1 VSIAITLVRP
11 APAPQRIIGGLL
23 IAVSLGYL
31 LLFVPRG
38 WVPHDEGMIGQSA
51 ERVLRGDTP
60 HVDYEEPYTGGLT
73 WFYATVFR
81 LGGID
86 VLRLRWVLFAGASL
100 AQLTTYSL
108 LRRYLAPV
116 AAALMSWVSLAWS
129 FPNFFA
135 ELPSWW
141 ILICA
146 LCCLWAFVR
155 YAETGAIRYAAL
167 AGLAT
172 GVAIVVKQTG
182 VYLLVALV
190 MSLLYE
196 GRGGNPLATPVSRAT
211 RVVRNGIAVG
221 GLLFALAIMRSR
233 LAFPEML
240 YLLLP
245 VAACSRLLLSSGDGA
260 PTSRDQTRSSAIL
273 LAVTFAVLPFG
284 CLAAP
289 YIIHRQLPSLIN
301 GLVILPQKRLLF
313 ASMDMP
319 SAIFILLGIPLA
331 ALLTAFP
338 ASIHPSS
345 VRASV
350 LVFAGCIVGLTL
362 SIASLYRIWPYQV
375 MWQSSRAFAALLP
388 LVMCWRLISG
398 HVHDIGRQRIL
409 FALCSMFAWA
419 SLVQFP
425 FSAPVYFCYVAPLAI
440 VAAAGAADLCSP
452 RRRLAL
458 GAWGSQLLVF
468 ALLTMNRGYVY
479 NLGQGHAPQALNVNL
494 DLPRAHLRVSAD
506 DALTYRRLVTLIDR
520 HAGDGHLIAGPDC
533 PEVYFLTGRFN
544 PSGTLFDFF
553 ADEAAAVKGL
563 ADSEGWAGTN
573 VIVLNHRPAFSPD
586 RSPGVMSGIRKAF
599 PSGESVGKFEVR
611 WR

>member
-1 VSIAITLVRP
+1 M
-11 APAPQRIIGGLL
+11 IGGLL

-31 LLFVPRG
+31 LFFVPRG

-51 ERVLRGDTP
+51 ERVLRGGTP
-60 HVDYEEPYTGGLT
+60 HVDYEEPYTGGLS
-73 WFYATVFR
+73 WFYAAVFR

-86 VLRLRWVLFAGASL
+86 VLTLRWALFAGASL
-100 AQLTTYSL
+100 AQLITYAL

-116 AAALMSWVSLAWS
+116 AAALISWVSLGWS
-129 FPNFFA
+129 FPNYFA

-155 YAETGAIRYAAL
+155 HVETGAIRYAAL

-182 VYLLVALV
+182 VYLLVAMV

-196 GRGGNPLATPVSRAT
+196 GRGGNPLATPASRGA

-221 GLLFALAIMRSR
+221 GFLFALAIMRSR
-233 LAFPEML
+233 LAFSEML

-245 VAACSRLLLSSGDGA
+245 VAACSRLLLSASDRPRA
-260 PTSRDQTRSSAIL
+260 SRDRTGLSAIMV
-273 LAVTFAVLPFG
+273 AVTCAMVPLACF
-284 CLAAP
+284 AAP
-289 YIIHRQLPSLIN
+289 YIIHRHLPSLVN
-301 GLVILPQKRLLF
+301 GLLILPQKRLVF
-313 ASMDMP
+313 ASKDMP

-338 ASIHPSS
+338 DSMHPSPL
-345 VRASV
+345 RASV
-350 LVFAGCIVGLTL
+350 VVAAGCMVALTL
-362 SIASLYRIWPYQV
+362 SIASVYNIGPYQV
-375 MWQSSRAFAALLP
+375 MWQSSRGFAALLP
-388 LVMCWRLISG
+388 LVICWRLISG
-398 HVHDIGRQRIL
+398 HVHDIGGQRIL
-409 FALCSMFAWA
+409 FALCSMLAWA

-425 FSAPVYFCYVAPLAI
+425 FSAPIYFCYVAPLAV

-452 RRRLAL
+452 HRRMAL
-458 GAWGSQLLVF
+458 GAWGSQLLIF
-468 ALLTMNRGYVY
+468 AVLTMNRGYVI
-479 NLGQGHAPQALNVNL
+479 NLGQGHAKQTLNVNL
-494 DLPRAHLRVSAD
+494 DLARAHLRVSAE
-506 DALTYRRLVTLIDR
+506 DAFTYRRLVALIDR

-533 PEVYFLTGRFN
+533 PEVYFLTGRFS

-553 ADEAAAVKGL
+553 SDDASAVEGL
-563 ADSEGWAGTN
+563 GDTVGWAGAS
-573 VIVLNHRPAFSPD
+573 VLVLNHQPAFSPD
-586 RSPGVMSGIRKAF
+586 RSSRVMSDIREAF
-599 PSGESVGKFEVR
+599 PTGESVGKFEVR

>member
-1 VSIAITLVRP
+1 
-11 APAPQRIIGGLL
+11 
-23 IAVSLGYL
+23 
-31 LLFVPRG
+31 
-38 WVPHDEGMIGQSA
+38 VPHDEGMIGQSA
-51 ERVLRGDTP
+51 ERVLRGGTP

-73 WFYATVFR
+73 WFYAAVFR

-86 VLRLRWVLFAGASL
+86 VLTLRWVLFAGASL
-100 AQLTTYSL
+100 AQLITYSL

-116 AAALMSWVSLAWS
+116 AAALISWVSLVWS

-141 ILICA
+141 VLICA

-155 YAETGAIRYAAL
+155 YVETGAIWYAAL

-196 GRGGNPLATPVSRAT
+196 GSGGNLLATPVSRPA

-221 GLLFALAIMRSR
+221 GFLFALAIMRSR
-233 LAFPEML
+233 LLFSEML

-245 VAACSRLLLSSGDGA
+245 VAACSRLLLSSRA
-260 PTSRDQTRSSAIL
+260 RPRASIIV
-273 LAVTFAVLPFG
+273 AVTFAVLPFA

-289 YIIHRQLPSLIN
+289 YIIHRQLQSLIN
-301 GLVILPQKRLLF
+301 GLLILPQKRLMF
-313 ASMDMP
+313 ASMNMP
-319 SAIFILLGIPLA
+319 SAIFILLGVPLV

-338 ASIHPSS
+338 DSIHPSS
-345 VRASV
+345 RRASLLV
-350 LVFAGCIVGLTL
+350 LAGCIVALTL
-362 SIASLYRIWPYQV
+362 SIASVYNIWPYQV

-398 HVHDIGRQRIL
+398 HIHDIGRQRIL
-409 FALCSMFAWA
+409 FALCSMLAWA

-425 FSAPVYFCYVAPLAI
+425 FSAPIYFCYVAPLAI

-452 RRRLAL
+452 QRRLAL
-458 GAWGSQLLVF
+458 GAWGSQLLIF
-468 ALLTMNRGYVY
+468 AVVTMNRGYVY
-479 NLGQGHAPQALNVNL
+479 NLGQGHAPQALSANL

-506 DALTYRRLVTLIDR
+506 DALTYRRLVALIDR

-544 PSGTLFDFF
+544 TSGTLFDFF
-553 ADEAAAVKGL
+553 LDDASAVEGL
-563 ADSEGWAGTN
+563 ADTEGWAGTN
-573 VIVLNHRPAFSPD
+573 VIVLNHQPAFSPD
-586 RSPGVMSGIRKAF
+586 RSSGVMSDIRKAF